1 MNIAKRIGTLVWIV
15 SLLLVGTATVAG
27 QQDTS
32 VTAPAYRV
40 LVVDGT
46 KTLNSTM
53 RIVGLATGIKQSG
66 LADVTVVLADD
77 LGSFDDPLVGRPLP
91 EEPYDLV
98 LIFPRGVDDGTAYAV
113 WMLVG
118 GDSSEAAGIDQALAL
133 LSEGIRTA
141 FGGTVSAMGA
151 TDDLWAGLT
160 TALYVQ
166 MGWLR

>member
-1 MNIAKRIGTLVWIV
+1 MRTKKRMWTLVWIAT
-15 SLLLVGTATVAG
+15 LFLVGTATFAG
-27 QQDTS
+27 DENAAAA
-32 VTAPAYRV
+32 APLYRV

-77 LGSFDDPLVGRPLP
+77 LGSFDEPLVGRPLP

-98 LIFPRGVDDGTAYAV
+98 LIFPRGVDDGTAYAI

-118 GDSSEAAGIDQALAL
+118 GDPNRAEGVGQALAL
-133 LSEGIRTA
+133 LGEGLHAA
-141 FGGTVSAMGA
+141 FAGIAPAMGP

-160 TALYVQ
+160 AALYVQ
-166 MGWLR
+166 TGWLK